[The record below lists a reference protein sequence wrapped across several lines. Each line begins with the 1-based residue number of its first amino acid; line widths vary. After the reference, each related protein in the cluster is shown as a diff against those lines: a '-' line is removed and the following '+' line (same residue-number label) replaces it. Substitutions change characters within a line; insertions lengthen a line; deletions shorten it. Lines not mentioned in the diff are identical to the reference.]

1 LFEGRVKQ
9 NETDFATKMDA
20 ADSKNSIQL
29 ERLISCNHGNE
40 LTPLEYKNETEGHRT

>member
-9 NETDFATKMDA
+9 NETDFATKMDT
-20 ADSKNSIQL
+20 ADSKNSIQP

-40 LTPLEYKNETEGHRT
+40 LIPLQYKNETEGDRT